1 MVGVSSA
8 GFGALS
14 VWIGHNA
21 RKLHRN
27 ALD

>member
-1 MVGVSSA
+1 MVVVSSA
-8 GFGALS
+8 RFQTLS

-21 RKLHRN
+21 RKLQPD